1 MSKFKKWLIGL
12 GLVLSL
18 VLLLGSCNYF
28 FARPMYYRL
37 FYPWDRVTG
46 TVQVELDGEPAA
58 FTVEGETLRSPI
70 RGEGSARISDHAND
84 YDVYAYTIRIDGVE
98 QPIELSLL
106 KWNWKVIRFDVRII
120 VDRSAGTVTY
130 TGSVRETND
139 QGEFFERNVYEEA
152 SLSEEKISFP
162 ISW

>member
-1 MSKFKKWLIGL
+1 MSKLKKWLIGL

-18 VLLLGSCNYF
+18 VLLLGSCNYLF
-28 FARPMYYRL
+28 VRPMYYRL

-120 VDRSAGTVTY
+120 VDRAAGTVTY